1 MGRIGKP
8 LGNSCTLKCDLK
20 YVDTL
25 KCDFK
30 YMDRIGKL
38 ASRRF
43 CALKKPLWIM
53 EAFGQKSHSECMG
66 QVSKSNFLLLKKQLW
81 VVWDELESPL
91 PALKTPLW
99 LQGKD

>member
-8 LGNSCTLKCDLK
+8 LGNSCTLKCD
-20 YVDTL
+20 
-25 KCDFK
+25 FK
-30 YMDRIGKL
+30 YMDRISKL

-66 QVSKSNFLLLKKQLW
+66 QVGKSNFLLLKKQLW